1 MTEFF
6 FNQTEHGFAE
16 TRQSALKFREKVLQ
30 KCDTRIR
37 NLWKSPKIEKLK
49 KQNSCDITQN
59 GKQIKLVYLFIN
71 IRLTNIFYFV
81 WFHDFFYYLFLISKK
96 HSYYCTIFTNFRAHC
111 SRIVSKKLT
120 LSFLGGQPMTFKP
133 GMPLEGQVSVLFNN
147 YISLKKEEIEKSKLT
162 LTFKENRSGNVIK
175 QLVFRGSSE
184 RVFNRWVSILPII
197 AYM

>member
-1 MTEFF
+1 MYLVVIFF
-6 FNQTEHGFAE
+6 LGISDVVSGPDYEWVICPNFPI
-16 TRQSALKFREKVLQ
+16 L
-30 KCDTRIR
+30 CDFTIFF
-37 NLWKSPKIEKLK
+37 
-49 KQNSCDITQN
+49 IT
-59 GKQIKLVYLFIN
+59 Y
-71 IRLTNIFYFV
+71 
-81 WFHDFFYYLFLISKK
+81 FLIS
-96 HSYYCTIFTNFRAHC
+96 SIFTQFLLHYFYLNFRAHC

>member
-1 MTEFF
+1 MISPNFSILCDFTIFF
-6 FNQTEHGFAE
+6 ITY
-16 TRQSALKFREKVLQ
+16 FRY
-30 KCDTRIR
+30 
-37 NLWKSPKIEKLK
+37 
-49 KQNSCDITQN
+49 
-59 GKQIKLVYLFIN
+59 LVYYTQFL
-71 IRLTNIFYFV
+71 LLHYFY
-81 WFHDFFYYLFLISKK
+81 L
-96 HSYYCTIFTNFRAHC
+96 NFRAHC

-133 GMPLEGQVSVLFNN
+133 GMPLEGQVSVSFNN

-197 AYM
+197 AYMM

>member
-1 MTEFF
+1 M
-6 FNQTEHGFAE
+6 
-16 TRQSALKFREKVLQ
+16 
-30 KCDTRIR
+30 
-37 NLWKSPKIEKLK
+37 
-49 KQNSCDITQN
+49 
-59 GKQIKLVYLFIN
+59 
-71 IRLTNIFYFV
+71 
-81 WFHDFFYYLFLISKK
+81 
-96 HSYYCTIFTNFRAHC
+96 
-111 SRIVSKKLT
+111 SKKLT

>member
-1 MTEFF
+1 MPFYM
-6 FNQTEHGFAE
+6 
-16 TRQSALKFREKVLQ
+16 
-30 KCDTRIR
+30 
-37 NLWKSPKIEKLK
+37 
-49 KQNSCDITQN
+49 ITQLPFFRTYFFCN
-59 GKQIKLVYLFIN
+59 
-71 IRLTNIFYFV
+71 YFV

-133 GMPLEGQVSVLFNN
+133 GMPLEGQVSVSFNN

-184 RVFNRWVSILPII
+184 RVFNRWWFQFCQLLHTCK
-197 AYM
+197 

>member
-1 MTEFF
+1 MWYHT
-6 FNQTEHGFAE
+6 
-16 TRQSALKFREKVLQ
+16 K
-30 KCDTRIR
+30 
-37 NLWKSPKIEKLK
+37 WKTNEIG
-49 KQNSCDITQN
+49 I
-59 GKQIKLVYLFIN
+59 LFIN

-81 WFHDFFYYLFLISKK
+81 WFHDFFITYFWYLKNSF
-96 HSYYCTIFTNFRAHC
+96 YCTTFTNFRAHC

-147 YISLKKEEIEKSKLT
+147 YISLKKEEIEKSKLI